1 MPQQPRAPLLF
12 AIAVFKLVKCT
23 ALVAIA
29 VGAFKLLNDPDAE
42 STARGFLDQL
52 RVDPDNRVANR
63 VLAAISR
70 LTPTRLEEVGAGTL
84 VYALVFAVEGTGLLL
99 RKAWAEYLTLAVTAS
114 FIPWEIYECVEKP
127 SLVKGA
133 GILVNALIVAYLALR
148 LRKKR
153 REHQA

>member
-1 MPQQPRAPLLF
+1 MPQQARAPLLV
-12 AIAVFKLVKCT
+12 AIAVFKLVKCVG
-23 ALVAIA
+23 LVAVA
-29 VGAFKLLNDPDAE
+29 VGAFKLLHDPDAE
-42 STARGFLDQL
+42 GTARGFLDQL
-52 RVDPDNRVANR
+52 RVDPDGRVANR

-70 LTPTRLEEVGAGTL
+70 LDARRLEELGAGTL
-84 VYALVFAVEGTGLLL
+84 AYAMVFAVEGIGLLL

-114 FIPWEIYECVEKP
+114 FIPWEIYECVKKP
-127 SLVKGA
+127 SLLKGA